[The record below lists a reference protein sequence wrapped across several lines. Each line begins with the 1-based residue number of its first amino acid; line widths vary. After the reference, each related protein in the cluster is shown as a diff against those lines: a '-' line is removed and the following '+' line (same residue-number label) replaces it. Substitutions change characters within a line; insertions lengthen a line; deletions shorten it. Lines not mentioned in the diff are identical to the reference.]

1 MVCILTYFQCA
12 IYTCEAME
20 RDKLKLS
27 EQYFTQLAS
36 KHTEA
41 LDSLLAASLPDQAV
55 LLKLTGNSAVFSFRI
70 YIYHIMGYF
79 RVAKFLRFCL
89 KTWGLFFA
97 DFTFC
102 GLQRLQ
108 KIISIRVGGTTR
120 LSLAIS
126 TVLKERKSPAKVSET
141 QGTKRYLQSD
151 RHTNKKNIFTFRPLN
166 EMSVQNKTMKCL
178 SCLLV
183 T

>member
-1 MVCILTYFQCA
+1 MAYNIQSASYFLQDYFKFFLSAYLVVCILTYFQCA

-70 YIYHIMGYF
+70 YRIMGYF
-79 RVAKFLRFCL
+79 HVAKFLRFCL
-89 KTWGLFFA
+89 KNMG
-97 DFTFC
+97 
-102 GLQRLQ
+102 
-108 KIISIRVGGTTR
+108 IIFRGFYFLWSAT
-120 LSLAIS
+120 S
-126 TVLKERKSPAKVSET
+126 AK
-141 QGTKRYLQSD
+141 K
-151 RHTNKKNIFTFRPLN
+151 
-166 EMSVQNKTMKCL
+166 
-178 SCLLV
+178 
-183 T
+183 